1 VAVNEMESEKIEVLL
16 IEDNPGDARLIQEML
31 VEAGEAWFQVEYADR
46 LSRGLEHLKNGGVD
60 VVLLDLGLPDGQGF
74 DAFEK
79 VQAQSPAVPVVVLTG
94 FDDETL
100 AVEAMRHGA
109 QDYLVKG
116 DVDSKVLY
124 RAVRYSVERNRA
136 VEDAKRYSKRVEA
149 LYAVAQAVSHS
160 LNMDEAL
167 NNALDRVYEA
177 LEEIRRCS
185 GNQFDPQVVEAF
197 LQAMNE
203 DNRKD

>member
-1 VAVNEMESEKIEVLL
+1 MNEMESEKIKVLL

-31 VEAGEAWFQVEYADR
+31 TEPGEAWFQVEYTDR

-60 VVLLDLGLPDGQGF
+60 VVLLDLGLPDGQGLG
-74 DAFEK
+74 AFEK
-79 VQAQSPAVPVVVLTG
+79 VQAQAPAVPVVVLTG

-124 RAVRYSVERNRA
+124 RAVRYAVERNRA
-136 VEDAKRYSKRVEA
+136 VEDAKHYSKRVEA

-185 GNQFDPQVVEAF
+185 GNQLDPQVVEAF

>member
-1 VAVNEMESEKIEVLL
+1 VNEMESEKIEVLL

-31 VEAGEAWFQVEYADR
+31 TEAGEAWFRVEYADR

-60 VVLLDLGLPDGQGF
+60 VVLLDLSLPDGQGL

-79 VQAQSPAVPVVVLTG
+79 VQAQVPAVPVVVLTG

-100 AVEAMRHGA
+100 AVEAIRHGA

-124 RAVRYSVERNRA
+124 RAVRYSVERKRA

-160 LNMDEAL
+160 LNMDGAL

-177 LEEIRRCS
+177 MEEIRRCS
-185 GNQFDPQVVEAF
+185 GNQLDPQLVEAF
-197 LQAMNE
+197 LQAINE
-203 DNRKD
+203 DNRKG

>member
-1 VAVNEMESEKIEVLL
+1 MESEKIEVLL

-46 LSRGLEHLKNGGVD
+46 LSRGLEHLKNRGAD
-60 VVLLDLGLPDGQGF
+60 VVLLDLSLPDGQGF

-79 VQAQSPAVPVVVLTG
+79 VQAQAPAVPVVVLTG
-94 FDDETL
+94 FDDETV

-124 RAVRYSVERNRA
+124 HAVRYAVERNRA
-136 VEDAKRYSKRVEA
+136 VEDARRYSKRVEA

-177 LEEIRRCS
+177 LEEKRSYS

-203 DNRKD
+203 DNRKE

>member
-1 VAVNEMESEKIEVLL
+1 MNEMESEKIEILL

-31 VEAGEAWFQVEYADR
+31 VEAGEAWFEVEYVDR
-46 LSRGLEHLKNGGVD
+46 LSGGLEHLKNGGVD
-60 VVLLDLGLPDGQGF
+60 VVLLDLGLPDGQGL

-79 VQAQSPAVPVVVLTG
+79 VQAQAPAVPVVVLTG

-124 RAVRYSVERNRA
+124 RAIRYAVERNRA
-136 VEDAKRYSKRVEA
+136 VEDA
-149 LYAVAQAVSHS
+149 
-160 LNMDEAL
+160 
-167 NNALDRVYEA
+167 
-177 LEEIRRCS
+177 RRCS
-185 GNQFDPQVVEAF
+185 ERVKA
-197 LQAMNE
+197 L
-203 DNRKD
+203 

>member
-1 VAVNEMESEKIEVLL
+1 MNEMGSEEIKVLL

-31 VEAGEAWFQVEYADR
+31 VDQGRERYQFEYADR
-46 LSRGLEHLKNGGVD
+46 LSRGLEHLENGGVD
-60 VVLLDLGLPDGQGF
+60 VVLLDLSLPDSQGLDGF
-74 DAFEK
+74 DR
-79 VQAQSPAVPVVVLTG
+79 VQAKVPAVPVVVLTG

-100 AVEAMRHGA
+100 AVEAMHHGA

-116 DVDSKVLY
+116 DVDSTVLY
-124 RAVRYSVERNRA
+124 RAVRYSVERKRA
-136 VEDAKRYSKRVEA
+136 MEDAKRYGKRVEA

-197 LQAMNE
+197 LQAVNE
-203 DNRKD
+203 DNLKD

>member
-1 VAVNEMESEKIEVLL
+1 MNEIESEKIEVLL

-31 VEAGEAWFQVEYADR
+31 TEPGEAWFEVKYADR
-46 LSRGLEHLKNGGVD
+46 LSRGLEHLKDGGVD

-74 DAFEK
+74 DAFKK
-79 VQAQSPAVPVVVLTG
+79 VQAQAPAVPVVVLTG

-100 AVEAMRHGA
+100 AVEAIRHGA

-116 DVDSKVLY
+116 DVDSKVLCH
-124 RAVRYSVERNRA
+124 AVRYSVERKRA

-149 LYAVAQAVSHS
+149 LYAVAQGVSHS

-197 LQAMNE
+197 LQAINE
-203 DNRKD
+203 GNRKD

>member
-1 VAVNEMESEKIEVLL
+1 MNEMESEKIEVLL

-31 VEAGEAWFQVEYADR
+31 TEAGEAWFRVEYADR

-60 VVLLDLGLPDGQGF
+60 VVLLDLSLPDGQGL

-79 VQAQSPAVPVVVLTG
+79 VQAQVPAVPVVVLTG

-100 AVEAMRHGA
+100 AVEAIRHGA

-124 RAVRYSVERNRA
+124 RAVRYSVERKRA

-177 LEEIRRCS
+177 MEEIRRCS
-185 GNQFDPQVVEAF
+185 GNQLDPQLVEAF

>member
-1 VAVNEMESEKIEVLL
+1 MNEMESEKIEVLL

-31 VEAGEAWFQVEYADR
+31 TEAGEAWFRVEYADR

-60 VVLLDLGLPDGQGF
+60 VVLLDLSLPDGQGL

-79 VQAQSPAVPVVVLTG
+79 VQAQVPAVPVVVLTG

-100 AVEAMRHGA
+100 AVEAIRHGA

-124 RAVRYSVERNRA
+124 RAVRYSVERKRA

-160 LNMDEAL
+160 LNMDGAL

-177 LEEIRRCS
+177 MEEIRRCS
-185 GNQFDPQVVEAF
+185 GNQLDPQLVEAF
-197 LQAMNE
+197 LQAINE
-203 DNRKD
+203 DNRKG

>member
-1 VAVNEMESEKIEVLL
+1 VNEMESEEIKVLL
-16 IEDNPGDARLIQEML
+16 IEDNPGDARLIREML
-31 VEAGEAWFQVEYADR
+31 VDPARERYQFEYADR
-46 LSRGLEHLKNGGVD
+46 LSRGLEHLENGGVD
-60 VVLLDLGLPDGQGF
+60 VVLLDLSLPDSQGLDGF
-74 DAFEK
+74 DR
-79 VQAQSPAVPVVVLTG
+79 VQAKVPAVPVVVLTG
-94 FDDETL
+94 FDDEAL

-116 DVDSKVLY
+116 DVDSTVLN
-124 RAVRYSVERNRA
+124 RAVRYSVERKRA
-136 VEDAKRYSKRVEA
+136 VEDAKRYGQRVEA

>member
-1 VAVNEMESEKIEVLL
+1 VNEKESEKIEVLL
-16 IEDNPGDARLIQEML
+16 IEDNPGDAHLIQEML

>member
-1 VAVNEMESEKIEVLL
+1 MESEKIEVLL

-31 VEAGEAWFQVEYADR
+31 TEPGEAWFQFEYADR
-46 LSRGLEHLKNGGVD
+46 LSRGLEHLENGGVD
-60 VVLLDLGLPDGQGF
+60 VVLLDLSLPDGQGL
-74 DAFEK
+74 DALEK
-79 VQAQSPAVPVVVLTG
+79 VQAQAPAVPVVVLTG

-100 AVEAMRHGA
+100 AVEALRHGA

-116 DVDSKVLY
+116 DVDSTVLY
-124 RAVRYSVERNRA
+124 RAVRYSVERKRA

-167 NNALDRVYEA
+167 NNALDRVYEE

-185 GNQFDPQVVEAF
+185 GNQFDPQLVEAF

>member
-1 VAVNEMESEKIEVLL
+1 VNEMESEKIKVLL

-31 VEAGEAWFQVEYADR
+31 TEPGQERYQFEYADR
-46 LSRGLEHLKNGGVD
+46 LSRGLEHLENGGVD
-60 VVLLDLGLPDGQGF
+60 VVLLDLSLPDVQGLEAF
-74 DAFEK
+74 DK
-79 VQAQSPAVPVVVLTG
+79 VQAKVPAVPVVVLTG

-100 AVEAMRHGA
+100 AIEAMRHGA

-116 DVDSKVLY
+116 DVDSTVLY
-124 RAVRYSVERNRA
+124 RAVRYSVERKRA

-160 LNMDEAL
+160 LNMDEVL

-197 LQAMNE
+197 LQAINE

>member
-1 VAVNEMESEKIEVLL
+1 MESEKIEVLL

-31 VEAGEAWFQVEYADR
+31 TEAGEAWFRVEYADR

-60 VVLLDLGLPDGQGF
+60 VVLLDLSLPDGQGL

-79 VQAQSPAVPVVVLTG
+79 VQAQVPAVPVVVLTG

-100 AVEAMRHGA
+100 AVEAIRHGA

-124 RAVRYSVERNRA
+124 RAVRYSVERKRA

-160 LNMDEAL
+160 LNMDGAL

-177 LEEIRRCS
+177 MEEIRRCS
-185 GNQFDPQVVEAF
+185 GNQLDPQLVEAF
-197 LQAMNE
+197 LQAINE
-203 DNRKD
+203 DNRKG

>member
-1 VAVNEMESEKIEVLL
+1 MNEVEGENVEVLL
-16 IEDNPGDARLIQEML
+16 IEDNPGYARLIGDML
-31 VEAGEAWFQVEYADR
+31 VEAGEAWFQVDYADR
-46 LSRGLEHLKNGGVD
+46 LSRGLEHLENGGAD
-60 VVLLDLGLPDGQGF
+60 VAFLDLGLPDGWGF

-79 VQAQSPAVPVVVLTG
+79 VQTQAPAVLVVVLTG

-100 AVEAMRHGA
+100 AVEAMRLGA
-109 QDYLVKG
+109 RDYLVEG

-124 RAVRYSVERNRA
+124 HTVRYAVERNRA
-136 VEDAKRYSKRVEA
+136 VEDAKHYSKQVDA
-149 LYAVAQAVSHS
+149 LYDVAQAVSHS

-167 NNALDRVYEA
+167 NNALDRVFEA

-185 GNQFDPQVVEAF
+185 GNQLNPQVVEAF
-197 LQAMNE
+197 LQEMNE

>member
-1 VAVNEMESEKIEVLL
+1 MNEMESEKIKVLL

-31 VEAGEAWFQVEYADR
+31 TEPGQERYQFEYADR
-46 LSRGLEHLKNGGVD
+46 LSRGLEHLENGGVD
-60 VVLLDLGLPDGQGF
+60 VVLLDLSLPDVQGLEAF
-74 DAFEK
+74 DK
-79 VQAQSPAVPVVVLTG
+79 VQAKVPAVPVVVLTG

-100 AVEAMRHGA
+100 AIEAMRHGA

-116 DVDSKVLY
+116 DVDSTVLY
-124 RAVRYSVERNRA
+124 RAVRYSVERKRA

-160 LNMDEAL
+160 LNMDEVL

-197 LQAMNE
+197 LQAINE

>member
-1 VAVNEMESEKIEVLL
+1 MSDPVNVLL
-16 IEDNPGDARLIQEML
+16 FEDNPGDARLIELYLAEGGRQALFTLER
-31 VEAGEAWFQVEYADR
+31 ADR
-46 LSRGLEHLKNGGVD
+46 LSTGLEHLAQGGIEVI
-60 VVLLDLGLPDGQGF
+60 LLDLGLPDSQGF
-74 DAFEK
+74 DAFKK
-79 VQAQSPAVPVVVLTG
+79 VQAQAPAVPVVVLTG

-100 AVEAMRHGA
+100 AVEAIRHGA

-124 RAVRYSVERNRA
+124 RAVRYSVERKRA
-136 VEDAKRYSKRVEA
+136 VEDTKRDSKRVEA

-185 GNQFDPQVVEAF
+185 GNQLDPQVVEAF
-197 LQAMNE
+197 LQVMNE

>member
-1 VAVNEMESEKIEVLL
+1 VNEMDSEGIKVLL

-31 VEAGEAWFQVEYADR
+31 AEPGEASFQVEYADR
-46 LSRGLEHLKNGGVD
+46 LSRGLEHLENGGVD
-60 VVLLDLGLPDGQGF
+60 VVLLDLSLPDGQGL
-74 DAFEK
+74 DAFDK
-79 VQAQSPAVPVVVLTG
+79 VQAQVPAVPVVVLTG

-100 AVEAMRHGA
+100 AVEAMHHGA

-116 DVDSKVLY
+116 DVDSTVLY
-124 RAVRYSVERNRA
+124 RAVRYSVERKRA
-136 VEDAKRYSKRVEA
+136 VEDAKRCSKRVEA

-160 LNMDEAL
+160 LNMDGAL

-177 LEEIRRCS
+177 MEEIKRCS
-185 GNQFDPQVVEAF
+185 GNQFDPQLVEAF

>member
-1 VAVNEMESEKIEVLL
+1 
-16 IEDNPGDARLIQEML
+16 
-31 VEAGEAWFQVEYADR
+31 
-46 LSRGLEHLKNGGVD
+46 
-60 VVLLDLGLPDGQGF
+60 VVLLDLSLPDVQGLEAF
-74 DAFEK
+74 DK
-79 VQAQSPAVPVVVLTG
+79 VQAKVPAVPVVVLTG

-100 AVEAMRHGA
+100 AVEAIRHGA

-116 DVDSKVLY
+116 DVDSTVLY
-124 RAVRYSVERNRA
+124 RTVRYSVERKRA
-136 VEDAKRYSKRVEA
+136 VEDAKRCSKRVEA

-160 LNMDEAL
+160 LNMDGAL

-177 LEEIRRCS
+177 MEEIKRCS
-185 GNQFDPQVVEAF
+185 GNQFDPQLVEAF

>member
-1 VAVNEMESEKIEVLL
+1 VNKMENEEIKVLL

-31 VEAGEAWFQVEYADR
+31 TEAGEAWFQVEYADR

-60 VVLLDLGLPDGQGF
+60 VVLLDLSLPDSQGL
-74 DAFEK
+74 DTFEK
-79 VQAQSPAVPVVVLTG
+79 VQAQAPAVPVVVLTG

-124 RAVRYSVERNRA
+124 RAVRYSVERKRA
-136 VEDAKRYSKRVEA
+136 MEDAKRYSKRVEA

-160 LNMDEAL
+160 LNMDGAL

-177 LEEIRRCS
+177 MEEIRRCS
-185 GNQFDPQVVEAF
+185 GNQLDPQLVEAF
-197 LQAMNE
+197 LQAMNG
-203 DNRKD
+203 DNRKG

>member
-1 VAVNEMESEKIEVLL
+1 M
-16 IEDNPGDARLIQEML
+16 
-31 VEAGEAWFQVEYADR
+31 ADR
-46 LSRGLEHLKNGGVD
+46 LSRGLEHLKDGGVD

-74 DAFEK
+74 DAFKK
-79 VQAQSPAVPVVVLTG
+79 VQAHAPAVPVVVLTG

-100 AVEAMRHGA
+100 AVEAIRHGA

-124 RAVRYSVERNRA
+124 RAVRYSVERKRA
-136 VEDAKRYSKRVEA
+136 VEDAKRDSKRVEA

-160 LNMDEAL
+160 LNMDEAP

-197 LQAMNE
+197 LHAMNE
-203 DNRKD
+203 DNRKG